1 MGKKLKRPYFEGH
14 DREDVVLHRT
24 KLIEY
29 LKKNQYRFY
38 QQTPDDDVKWV
49 APTEDKPITA
59 IFHDESTFYAGDQQS
74 HKWSFGFNSAF
85 YDKNRSRSNK
95 LSYFLCQHPNIG
107 LFELNDEE
115 MEKALI

>member
-1 MGKKLKRPYFEGH
+1 M
-14 DREDVVLHRT
+14 
-24 KLIEY
+24 
-29 LKKNQYRFY
+29 
-38 QQTPDDDVKWV
+38 KWV
-49 APTEDKPITA
+49 GPYERKPITA
-59 IFHDESTFYAGDQQS
+59 IFHVGCTFYAGDKQS

-95 LSYFLCQHPNIG
+95 LSYILCQHQNIG